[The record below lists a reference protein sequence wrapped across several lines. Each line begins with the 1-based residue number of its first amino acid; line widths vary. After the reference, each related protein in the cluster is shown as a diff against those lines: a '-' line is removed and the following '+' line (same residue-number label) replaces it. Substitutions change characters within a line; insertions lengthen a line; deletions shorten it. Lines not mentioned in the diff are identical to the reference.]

1 MKISFQQ
8 IQQAIQ
14 VYGNQGSKNDKGKVA
29 KNEKSFKLD
38 EINLSSQVQS
48 AQLAAK
54 ALAQLPEIREEKVAN
69 LKQAVKSGNYNVNGE
84 DIAEKMLGRALID
97 KLV

>member
-8 IQQAIQ
+8 IQQAMQ
-14 VYGNQGSKNDKGKVA
+14 VYGNQGSKNDKGKVG
-29 KNEKSFKLD
+29 KTEKSSKLD
-38 EINLSSQVQS
+38 ELNLSNQVQGV
-48 AQLAAK
+48 QLATK
-54 ALAQLPEIREEKVAN
+54 ALAWLPEIREEKVAN
-69 LKQAVKSGNYNVNGE
+69 LKQAIKSGNYNVNGE